1 MNKKETK
8 EVIKNPDISMRP
20 VMVQDIIHQANN
32 IIAKSDYGHKDYL
45 QKVLSGWM
53 ETMLKN
59 SFYTYS
65 LYQAAL
71 SKNKVLRKKVKEL
84 TNKIKEQDGE

>member
-32 IIAKSDYGHKDYL
+32 IIA
-45 QKVLSGWM
+45 M
-53 ETMLKN
+53 RP
-59 SFYTYS
+59 S
-65 LYQAAL
+65 LLA
-71 SKNKVLRKKVKEL
+71 
-84 TNKIKEQDGE
+84 